1 MLRSFTT
8 RFAGLLI
15 LALGIWGGII
25 AFVGPYFGFTL
36 GPNHAWTW
44 TTARLWLDVLPA
56 AAAVLGGLVLLDS
69 GPRALG
75 RFGAMLALLAGA
87 WFAVGPSLS
96 EIWHAGGAQGV
107 AHGSATVRGLE
118 MLSLHT
124 GLGVLI
130 AALAAYALP
139 GALIARAPRVRAS
152 APAGTGATAGTSAAR
167 PAGGGGI
174 GEPTTSH

>member
-1 MLRSFTT
+1 MFTVRSFTT

-36 GPNHAWTW
+36 GPDHTWTW
-44 TTARLWLDVLPA
+44 TTSRLWLDVLPSI
-56 AAAVLGGLVLLDS
+56 AAVLGGLALL
-69 GPRALG
+69 GFTRRAVV
-75 RFGAMLALLAGA
+75 RFGAALALLGGA

-96 EIWHAGGAQGV
+96 EIWHAGGAQGI
-107 AHGSATVRGLE
+107 AHGSTAVRGLE

-130 AALAAYALP
+130 AALAAYSLP
-139 GALIARAPRVRAS
+139 GVLDTRAS
-152 APAGTGATAGTSAAR
+152 GAPQAAPTTAPSPGPLGARRS
-167 PAGGGGI
+167 GI
-174 GEPTTSH
+174 GDPTMSH